1 METTLINRIR
11 LLQLHILTEFLR
23 HFGTDV
29 ESRSMEIGSLLSL
42 LLEETSAMQGIKA
55 LRYFNAEVY
64 TIHDISGYP
73 PAVKTAIVRGL
84 NEAGGNYRFM
94 ANGRS
99 EPLPAIIGCDYI
111 EVTVPTKDPI
121 GLLEAKRMR
130 DLLRSMKTD

>member
-1 METTLINRIR
+1 METTLTNRIR

-29 ESRSMEIGSLLSL
+29 ECRSLEIGSLLGL
-42 LLEETSAMQGIKA
+42 LLDDTSAMQGIKA
-55 LRYFNAEVY
+55 LRYFNTEVY
-64 TIHDISGYP
+64 IIHNVNDYP

-84 NEAGGNYRFM
+84 NEACANYRFM

-121 GLLEAKRMR
+121 GLLEAKKMR